1 MEHLIRMMGPVR
13 TGAAVA
19 LVATAVACGPGS
31 TRYSGPEAV
40 RAAMEEQVRA
50 WNQGDI
56 PGFMA
61 AYADSACFITVREH
75 TCGKEVVAARYAKA
89 YPDRAAMGHLDFS
102 RLELLPAGPDHAWC
116 TGNWRLERSADT
128 LSGGFSLLW
137 ARTSQG
143 WRILRD
149 HTY

>member
-1 MEHLIRMMGPVR
+1 M
-13 TGAAVA
+13 
-19 LVATAVACGPGS
+19 
-31 TRYSGPEAV
+31 EAV
-40 RAAMEEQVRA
+40 RAAMEQQVTA

-61 AYADSACFITVREH
+61 AYADSACFITLREH

-89 YPDRAAMGHLDFS
+89 YPDRASMGRLDFN
-102 RLELLPAGPDHAWC
+102 RLEVLPAGPDHAWC
-116 TGNWRLERSADT
+116 TGNWRLERNADT

-137 ARTSQG
+137 ARTPQG